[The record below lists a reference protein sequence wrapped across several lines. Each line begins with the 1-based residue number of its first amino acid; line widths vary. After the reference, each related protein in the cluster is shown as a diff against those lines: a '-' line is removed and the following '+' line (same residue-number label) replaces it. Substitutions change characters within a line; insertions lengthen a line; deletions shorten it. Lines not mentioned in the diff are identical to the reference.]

1 MKSVDTQRIAGVA
14 TLGLGYT
21 FSPTDGWSAAPNA
34 ALTTN
39 NRGRSRRDA
48 CGSSFGGRQ
57 ARRLLREI
65 QQAIAP
71 RTLPAL
77 KEAYEPRRR
86 PLE

>member
-1 MKSVDTQRIAGVA
+1 V
-14 TLGLGYT
+14 
-21 FSPTDGWSAAPNA
+21 
-34 ALTTN
+34 LTTN
-39 NRGRSRRDA
+39 CLCRSRRDA

-65 QQAIAP
+65 RQAIAQ